1 MTKTHSILI
10 VDDDELILQDLK
22 QKCDSYGPP
31 FFVEHLATSAAAAQQ
46 ILNTHNLSV
55 LITDIQMP
63 QMDGLELIAHVRKQ
77 CPTLQ
82 IAIVS
87 GYEDFSYAQTAMKYG
102 IHTYLLKPVSEEE
115 LHAYL
120 AELETQFEADS
131 KNQENQLLLRTLRGM
146 QYIPANFPTLHTQQ
160 FFLLLINWGNL
171 QTKVMVSSNL
181 EEYYHALNSSTFSEL
196 CRQAFAA
203 ASTVFI
209 ADGSAVNQK
218 YILIADDGDTCIS
231 EAADMLYLKLSAL
244 LRQHPLS
251 VFYDLESFSLD
262 MLTEQAYALRK
273 LASKQLV
280 MGKGILCC
288 AQTPHALLPP
298 VNTSLASNR
307 LRNLLIGEDR
317 QAFCSEFSMYFT
329 DLVRRGYSQRQMED
343 ALIAILGNLDAQFPK
358 ISPQQINYVR
368 SQILETC
375 AYQTN
380 SIKAAAD
387 ISEALLLCFLGNPP
401 VSAMQTQIDQIS
413 KYIDENYC
421 MPITLETLAQ
431 MFHLSA
437 SYLTRSFQ
445 KTLGITPMQYLQ
457 QLRIQEAKT
466 LLLSRPELSVRSVA
480 ELCGYTDQHYFSRVF
495 QKAVGVS
502 PTEFRKS

>member
-1 MTKTHSILI
+1 MVKKHSILI

-22 QKCDSYGPP
+22 QKCNSYGPP
-31 FFVEHLATSAAAAQQ
+31 FFVEHLASSAAAAQQ
-46 ILNTHNLSV
+46 ILNTYDISV

-63 QMDGLELIAHVRKQ
+63 QIDGLTLIAQVRKQ
-77 CPTLQ
+77 YPALQ

-87 GYEDFSYAQTAMKYG
+87 GHENFSYAQSAMKYG
-102 IHTYLLKPVSEEE
+102 IHTYLLKPVSEAD

-120 AELETQFEADS
+120 AEVAAQLETDS
-131 KNQENQLLLRTLRGM
+131 KEQENQVLLRTLRGM

-181 EEYYHALNSSTFSEL
+181 EEYYRALNSASFSAL
-196 CRQAFAA
+196 CRQVFAA

-218 YILIADDGDTCIS
+218 YILIADDGNTCIF
-231 EAADMLYLKLSAL
+231 EAAEALYLKLSAL

-251 VFYDLESFSLD
+251 VFFDADPFSLD
-262 MLTEQAYALRK
+262 LLTKQAYALRK
-273 LASKQLV
+273 LTSKQLI
-280 MGKGILCC
+280 MGKGVLCC
-288 AQTPHALLPP
+288 AQSPYILNPP
-298 VNTSLASNR
+298 VNTSLSSKRLITLLAGENR
-307 LRNLLIGEDR
+307 P
-317 QAFCSEFSMYFT
+317 AFCSEFSVYFA

-343 ALIAILGNLDAQFPK
+343 AMIAILGTIGAHFPE
-358 ISPQQINYVR
+358 ISPQQINHAR
-368 SQILETC
+368 SQILEAC

-380 SIKAAAD
+380 NAKAAED
-387 ISEALLLCFLGNPP
+387 ISEALLQCCLGHPP
-401 VSAMQTQIDQIS
+401 VSATQIQIDQIS

-421 MPITLETLAQ
+421 MPVTLESLAET
-431 MFHLSA
+431 FHLSA
-437 SYLTRSFQ
+437 SYLTRSF
-445 KTLGITPMQYLQ
+445 KKALGVTPMHYLQ
-457 QLRIQEAKT
+457 QLRIKEAKA
-466 LLLSRPELSVRSVA
+466 LLLSRPELSVRSIA

-495 QKAVGVS
+495 QKAVGIS